1 MQTIMN
7 NGEKN
12 VAVLIDAE
20 NISPDYISLI
30 MDEANRQGNV
40 AYKNIYAD
48 WSETRLAKWKEK
60 CIEFSLTQIQQYS
73 VVSGKNTS
81 DFALVIDAMDILYR
95 DKINCYVLVSSDSDF
110 TRLVNRL
117 RQGGAYV
124 VGMGESKTPRSLT
137 NACHAFAYLDKISKT
152 TKKAKKSTT
161 KKKKSDTVS
170 GMATLDEIIEDVK
183 DIIVSIADEY
193 GWAYWSNTNNLL
205 MKKQPSF
212 DPRNYG
218 FNGKGLAFF
227 IDNGFETKKV
237 GLDVFIR
244 YAGKQSEETL
254 YE

>member
-124 VGMGESKTPRSLT
+124 VGMAIKNPTLINFTLPR
-137 NACHAFAYLDKISKT
+137 FAYLDKISKQRKKPKNH
-152 TKKAKKSTT
+152 TKKRSLIPYR
-161 KKKKSDTVS
+161 D
-170 GMATLDEIIEDVK
+170 G
-183 DIIVSIADEY
+183 
-193 GWAYWSNTNNLL
+193 NT
-205 MKKQPSF
+205 
-212 DPRNYG
+212 
-218 FNGKGLAFF
+218 
-227 IDNGFETKKV
+227 
-237 GLDVFIR
+237 
-244 YAGKQSEETL
+244 
-254 YE
+254 

>member
-1 MQTIMN
+1 MSIFNSN
-7 NGEKN
+7 NEKN

-40 AYKNIYAD
+40 AYKNIYGD
-48 WSETRLAKWKEK
+48 WSVNRLNKWKDK
-60 CIEFSLTQIQQYS
+60 CIEYSLTQIQQYS
-73 VVSGKNTS
+73 IISGKNTS

-95 DKINCYVLVSSDSDF
+95 DKINCFVLVSSDSDF
-110 TRLVNRL
+110 IRLINRL
-117 RQGGAYV
+117 RQGGALV

-137 NACHAFAYLDKISKT
+137 DACHSFVFLDKISKAKPK
-152 TKKAKKSTT
+152 TKRTPQKAKKNE
-161 KKKKSDTVS
+161 VS
-170 GMATLDEIIEDVK
+170 EMASKEEIIEDVK
-183 DIIVSIADEY
+183 DIINSIADEN

-205 MKKQPSF
+205 MKKHPSF

-227 IDNGFETKKV
+227 IENGFMTKKS

-244 YAGKQSEETL
+244 YQDEEK
-254 YE
+254 